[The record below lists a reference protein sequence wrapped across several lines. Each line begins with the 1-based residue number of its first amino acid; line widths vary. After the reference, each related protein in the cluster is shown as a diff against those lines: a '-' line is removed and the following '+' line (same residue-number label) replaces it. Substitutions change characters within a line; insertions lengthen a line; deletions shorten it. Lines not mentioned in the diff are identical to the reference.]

1 MRATA
6 IGSLP
11 GDDMAGALGAMSEY
25 FGGLIPVPELP
36 ARSPGAG
43 IIGRAA
49 AVLEEIP
56 VELDAAGWRVSDAV
70 DGAARSARATLRR
83 DLDDLEE
90 QLAGEPATVKFA
102 LCGPLTLAAGL
113 HLRRGEAVLADPSA
127 LRDVAASLAL
137 GQAELLG
144 ELHRRMP
151 QVTWAWQ
158 IDEPSAPAVLAGRV
172 PTQSGLHR
180 YRPLEPQAAGRC
192 TADLV
197 SALRAAGA
205 SETAWHCCAQGIPW
219 QMLAGAGVDDALVDV
234 DTLSGADGDR
244 CAEWLEAGRTLGLGL
259 APTAVRDRV
268 CGTDALLERLV
279 GTVRRI
285 GVAPRLVADRAIL
298 TPACGL
304 AGWSMPAASR
314 QCAQVARAGELA
326 DERLSQLAG

>member
-25 FGGLIPVPELP
+25 FSGMIPVPELP
-36 ARSPGAG
+36 GRGPGAG

-56 VELDAAGWRVSDAV
+56 VELDAAGWRVSDAA
-70 DGAARSARATLRR
+70 DGSARSARATLRR

-90 QLAGEPATVKFA
+90 HMAGGPATVKFA
-102 LCGPLTLAAGL
+102 LCGPLSLAASL

-144 ELHRRMP
+144 ELRRRMP
-151 QVTWAWQ
+151 QVTWVWQ

-180 YRPLEPQAAGRC
+180 HRPLEPQVAGRC
-192 TADLV
+192 TADLA

-205 SETAWHCCAQGIPW
+205 AEIAWHCCAPGIPW
-219 QMLAGAGVDDALVDV
+219 QTLAGAGVDDALVDV
-234 DTLSGADGDR
+234 DTLSDADRDH
-244 CAEWLEAGRTLGLGL
+244 CAEWLEAGRALGLGL
-259 APTAVRDRV
+259 VPTAVRDRV
-268 CGTDALLERLV
+268 SGVDALLDRLV
-279 GTVRRI
+279 EAVRRI
-285 GVAPRLVADRAIL
+285 GVAPSLVADRAIL

-304 AGWSMPAASR
+304 AGWSLPAASR
-314 QCAQVARAGELA
+314 QCAHVARAAELA
-326 DERLSQLAG
+326 DERLSQLTG